1 MYVLLGPQ
9 QQVET
14 PPTASDVAAFF
25 ISNRAN
31 VSEWLIFRQMDMPDL
46 TGQSTE
52 RARQLLAFLMLE
64 ESIREQS
71 MQAVR
76 DNFPGVL

>member
-9 QQVET
+9 RQVELQE
-14 PPTASDVAAFF
+14 TAADVAAFF
-25 ISNRAN
+25 ISNRSN
-31 VSEWLIFRQMDMPDL
+31 VTEWLVYRQMNMPEANNA
-46 TGQSTE
+46 Q
-52 RARQLLAFLMLE
+52 QLLAFLMLE